1 MERMNKQETVPTLEK
16 FKVFVT
22 NNSLLETHPSIAGIS
37 DNFPIDKQPSIYYG
51 TGICTPTKLSA
62 ELPVDVLSMMFVT
75 ERMRRQFNMGDIYH
89 HIADT
94 HALSNTHFDRDA
106 VNNLAAK
113 TKESLMKVSEN
124 LGLSHFHFVLAS
136 EFDQTKS
143 YKEIL
148 DSFKSDKHEY
158 VQREVADIEWYRKE
172 KGVYLK
178 TGWIIQSAETS
189 IGNDERVFDR
199 EYKDKINGD
208 VSFLY
213 LKAGRTLDKTRPK
226 ASPYISVA
234 GESRIHLKKGE
245 NVSLKLEK
253 AQEEFGPDKQFG
265 GTRKYLLDIL
275 REYEKL
281 YGSFNPTMPFEERLQ
296 MIIDKAV
303 K

>member
-1 MERMNKQETVPTLEK
+1 MNDQETAQTLEK
-16 FKVFVT
+16 FKVFIT

-37 DNFPIDKQPSIYYG
+37 ESFPVDKQPSIYYG
-51 TGICTPTKLSA
+51 TGICTPAKLSV

-75 ERMRRQFNMGDIYH
+75 ERMRRQFNMGEIYH

-94 HALSNTHFDRDA
+94 HALSNKHFDKDA
-106 VNNLAAK
+106 VNTLANK
-113 TKESLMKVSEN
+113 TRESLIRVSEN
-124 LGLSHFHFVLAS
+124 LGLKHFHFVLAS
-136 EFDQTKS
+136 EFDQTDS
-143 YKEIL
+143 YREIL
-148 DSFKSDKHEY
+148 DSFKTDKHEY

-213 LKAGRTLDKTRPK
+213 LKAGRTLDKARPK

-245 NVSLKLEK
+245 NVSLKLTS

-265 GTRKYLLDIL
+265 GTRRYLLDIL

-281 YGSFNPTMPFEERLQ
+281 YGSFNFSMSFEERLQ
-296 MIIDKAV
+296 MIIDKAI